1 MALFQIAFMAYVLL
15 DRDNDRLRQHLILV
29 LYDPQNT
36 NIRARS
42 AGITNCTNPRNM
54 TDVERKKTI
63 VQLLSFFVQVGDVL
77 MSGLP

>member
-1 MALFQIAFMAYVLL
+1 LALFQIAFIAYVLL
-15 DRDNDRLRQHLILV
+15 DRDNDRLRQHLILI

-36 NIRARS
+36 IISPGS
-42 AGITNCTNPRNM
+42 AGITNCTNPQNM

-63 VQLLSFFVQVGDVL
+63 LQLLSFFVQVGDVL

>member
-1 MALFQIAFMAYVLL
+1 LALFQIAFIAYVLL
-15 DRDNDRLRQHLILV
+15 DRDNDRLRQHLILI

-36 NIRARS
+36 NISPRS
-42 AGITNCTNPRNM
+42 AGITNCTNPQNM

-63 VQLLSFFVQVGDVL
+63 LQLLSFFVQVGDVL